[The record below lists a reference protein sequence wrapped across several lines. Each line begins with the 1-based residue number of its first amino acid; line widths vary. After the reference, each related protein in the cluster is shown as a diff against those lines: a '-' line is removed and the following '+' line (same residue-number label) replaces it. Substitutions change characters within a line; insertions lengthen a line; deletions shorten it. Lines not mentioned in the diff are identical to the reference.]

1 MSLPFDENTRIPKL
15 ERELF
20 DGCLNLLNLSISSQT
35 TILEIIFA
43 IYLTLVVIISIG
55 MKRVFYRSIYVD
67 CTSDDVK
74 IHIFLKQKIFM

>member
-1 MSLPFDENTRIPKL
+1 MSLPFDEKYEDSKL

-55 MKRVFYRSIYVD
+55 MKRVFYRSIY
-67 CTSDDVK
+67 
-74 IHIFLKQKIFM
+74 IGLHLQMM